1 MSFVKKWLTKRIDE
15 TIPDENYRLGVARA
29 IMQGDEDG
37 KPGIIATYREICTY
51 LKVNIFTAH
60 YLIKQVRYRDM
71 LSYIVQRETQ
81 KEKKRKLR
89 EKQRARNLMQE
100 REDRRQNEKSADQA
114 MRNKCLE
121 SAHKAYV
128 QYAKK
133 ELKMA
138 EKSAIKQRKA
148 IEDSFEA
155 V

>member
-1 MSFVKKWLTKRIDE
+1 MAFVKNWCTKRIDE
-15 TIPDENYRLGVARA
+15 TIPDDDDRLEVARA
-29 IMQGDEDG
+29 VIQGDETG
-37 KPGIIATYREICTY
+37 TPGIIAAYREICSY
-51 LKVNIFTAH
+51 LDVNIFTAH

-71 LSYIVQRETQ
+71 LNYIVKRETQ

-100 REDRRQNEKSADQA
+100 REDRRQNMKSADQA

-148 IEDSFEA
+148 IEESFEA